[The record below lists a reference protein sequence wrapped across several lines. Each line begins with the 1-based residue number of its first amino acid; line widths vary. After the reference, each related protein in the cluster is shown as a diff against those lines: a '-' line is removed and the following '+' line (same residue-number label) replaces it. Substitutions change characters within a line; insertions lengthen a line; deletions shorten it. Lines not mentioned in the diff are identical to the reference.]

1 MFCALL
7 FFQNLLVF
15 VSSVAII
22 PFLLLM
28 TTTNYK
34 VIVAVICLS
43 YISRMVS
50 LLFSPAIVRRSQ
62 THFRNKATVVLHSSG
77 NYQDKELLSLLGSIQ
92 KRGASSENA
101 DSINLNK
108 RIEELVSNLENTFD
122 GRKSKYLDGCWK
134 LLYTSTPGTNS
145 PIQRTFTAIES
156 VSIFQVVNIY
166 DTSAS
171 FLKSDIGEPL
181 PDVSNTVCF
190 FFGNDSVPLARLRVT
205 ALASTSSRPLIVPR
219 IGDGKIFGMNI
230 FGVSKSNPPRNP
242 EERIDFAFQEA
253 QFEFRN
259 FPFTIPYPVPFKLL
273 GDEAK
278 GWIDNTY
285 ISEQIRI
292 ARGNKGTLFLLQKV
306 STATDPAAAFAVSKL
321 KELKKLESDKKK
333 AQRQKNSSRPL
344 QRVAIIFPAQL
355 STAEDYEELSASI
368 EKLSFNGIR
377 CYAAPLSRIDW
388 PAGLLPSFF
397 SKEYFV
403 GALKPVETLAFYLKR
418 IDEAVALALND
429 HGDKDVEISLVG
441 HSIGGWIARAW
452 LSEWCAPAVR
462 DKVRSVVTLG
472 SPHNPPPSDSLF
484 AKFDQT
490 RGLLSHINSN
500 YPGAYESNVKYTSVI
515 GSEVT
520 GDLNIFKTENLL
532 AYVSY
537 LFLCGEGPAGGDG
550 IIPVATSQLPGAT
563 DVVLDGVRHSNFVPT
578 IQKSLKL
585 PVKWYGSSDVVEQW
599 IDCLNSS

>member
-1 MFCALL
+1 MSKNYTSILVTIIIWHSL
-7 FFQNLLVF
+7 FI
-15 VSSVAII
+15 ARI
-22 PFLLLM
+22 
-28 TTTNYK
+28 
-34 VIVAVICLS
+34 
-43 YISRMVS
+43 VS
-50 LLFSPAIVRRSQ
+50 LFYPTVLRTS
-62 THFRNKATVVLHSSG
+62 HNFRKATVVLHSSRKD
-77 NYQDKELLSLLGSIQ
+77 QEEHLLTLLGSIQ
-92 KRGASSENA
+92 NRGASADNA
-101 DSINLNK
+101 DSLSLNK
-108 RIEELVSNLENTFD
+108 RIEELVSDLENNVD
-122 GRKSKYLDGCWK
+122 GRKSQYLDGCWK

-145 PIQRTFTAIES
+145 LIQRTFTALES
-156 VSIFQVVNIY
+156 VSIFQVVNAY
-166 DTSAS
+166 NTSAS

-190 FFGNDSVPLARLRVT
+190 FFGKDPIPLARLRVT
-205 ALASTSSRPLIVPR
+205 ALASTSSRPLIIPR
-219 IGDGKIFGMNI
+219 SGDGKIFGMNI
-230 FGVSKSNPPRNP
+230 FGVSKSTPPRSLD
-242 EERIDFAFQEA
+242 ERVDFAFQEA
-253 QFEFRN
+253 QFEFRD

-285 ISEQIRI
+285 ISEKFRI

-306 STATDPAAAFAVSKL
+306 SPAFDPAAAFAVSKL
-321 KELKKLESDKKK
+321 KELKRLESEKKK
-333 AQRQKNSSRPL
+333 AQKSKSSRQV

-355 STAEDYEELSASI
+355 STAEDYEELSASV
-368 EKLSFNGIR
+368 EKLSSDGIR

-397 SKEYFV
+397 SKDYFV
-403 GALKPVETLAFYLKR
+403 GTLKPVETLAFYLKK

-429 HGDKDVEISLVG
+429 NMDKDVEFTLIG

-452 LSEWCAPAVR
+452 LSEWCDPAVR
-462 DKVRSVVTLG
+462 EKVRSVVTLG

-500 YPGAYESNVKYTSVI
+500 YPGAFEKNIKYTSVI

-520 GDLNIFKTENLL
+520 GDLNIFKTESLL

-550 IIPVATSQLPGAT
+550 IIPVATSQLPGAK
-563 DVVLDGVRHSNFVPT
+563 DIILDGVRHSNFVPT

-599 IDCLNSS
+599 IGCLK